1 MATSQSISSLTELGF
16 TDEQARVALQ
26 MSCGNVQRAVH
37 FLLEN
42 AQAAAAVSAGPA
54 KVPPAAPA
62 PRAPAPA
69 GSARPAFPA
78 DDDRA
83 LKAAL
88 DASRREA
95 AAETK
100 RRAEAGQAERAAA
113 AASAPAPA
121 PARRNPFSIAPGG
134 SAFAA
139 AAAAERRL
147 AAQSGAA
154 PPPPTPGGAAA
165 AAAAT
170 ARFAMPAASTAEQK
184 VQSCAAR
191 LSGHAVAVDTL
202 LVSLERAIASPDD
215 ERCRKV
221 SLANPTFQARVGSVA
236 GGVDF
241 LCAVG
246 YQPMHGHLVLQRRDP
261 ALLWVGKA
269 ALQEA
274 QRSVAYMHSKDAT
287 HLQAALSLSS
297 SEYAAEEAR
306 RRAAFLARVPDEPP
320 EGEAGSAL
328 LCLHVGDAQHWRR
341 FESCCTLEDALNY
354 ARSLPGTPLGAAIT
368 LSNVTLRPAVRLDAN
383 TQRGLTLQRLDLWP
397 TGHLRVEVDA

>member
-1 MATSQSISSLTELGF
+1 MTTEIGLSSLTELGF
-16 TDEQARVALQ
+16 TEDQARVALQ
-26 MSCGNVQRAVH
+26 MASGNVQRAVH

-42 AQAAAAVSAGPA
+42 AQAAAAVSAGPT
-54 KVPPAAPA
+54 KRQPAAPA

-69 GSARPAFPA
+69 ASG
-78 DDDRA
+78 DRA
-83 LKAAL
+83 LEAAL

-100 RRAEAGQAERAAA
+100 RRAEARQAEQAVT
-113 AASAPAPA
+113 AASAPAA
-121 PARRNPFSIAPGG
+121 ARRHPFSILRGG
-134 SAFAA
+134 SASAA

-147 AAQSGAA
+147 AGQSGGVPR
-154 PPPPTPGGAAA
+154 PPPPAPHSRGGGAA

-191 LSGHAVAVDTL
+191 LSSHAVAVDTL
-202 LVSLERAIASPDD
+202 LVSLERAIASPND

-221 SLANPTFQARVGSVA
+221 SLSNPTFHTRVGSVP
-236 GGVDF
+236 GGVEF
-241 LCAVG
+241 LMAVG
-246 YQPMHGHLVLQRRDP
+246 YQPMHDHLVLQHRDP

-274 QRSVAYMHSKDAT
+274 QRSLAYMHSKEAAQ
-287 HLQAALSLSS
+287 LKAALSLSS

-306 RRAAFLARVPDEPP
+306 RRASFLARVPEEPP
-320 EGEAGSAL
+320 EGAAGTAL

-341 FESCCTLEDALNY
+341 FESCCTLEDALNF
-354 ARSLPGTPLGAAIT
+354 ARSLPGTPLGSALT
-368 LSNVTLRPAVRLDAN
+368 LCNVTLRPAVRLDAS

-397 TGHLRVEVDA
+397 TGHLRVELDA